1 MEFEVYKYD
10 YSKKFYKYDGFEP
23 DVLKYLGFRS
33 TLKKAI
39 TLANKHRPN
48 VAVFE
53 NDIRVYD
60 TEFEVDNDSVYSF

>member
-10 YSKKFYKYDGFEP
+10 YSKKFNKEYEGVTDELRVF
-23 DVLKYLGFRS
+23 KYLGFRS
-33 TLKKAI
+33 TLKKAKI
-39 TLANKHRPN
+39 LANTHRPN

-60 TEFEVDNDSVYSF
+60 TEFRIT